1 LCDFV
6 GVHCSGF
13 LRNFVPQTAAGAAAH
28 RGKVHEPA
36 QILASL
42 DLSSDSVENLIA
54 ELGVYRIC
62 RFRVDSLGGGIGGDE
77 IELIVVV
84 TIVECQF
91 VELSLVEVDE
101 EGAALEASAFLLEKG
116 QVASGLL

>member
-1 LCDFV
+1 
-6 GVHCSGF
+6 
-13 LRNFVPQTAAGAAAH
+13 
-28 RGKVHEPA
+28 
-36 QILASL
+36 
-42 DLSSDSVENLIA
+42 
-54 ELGVYRIC
+54 
-62 RFRVDSLGGGIGGDE
+62 
-77 IELIVVV
+77 V